1 MASPGPR
8 NALTDID
15 GLLVGNAQDAD
26 VRSGV
31 TVVLA
36 EKPLIA
42 SVDVRGGAPGTR
54 DTDLLDPCRISA
66 GVDAIV
72 LAGGSEFGL
81 EAASGVCA
89 ELSVRG
95 RGVDAG
101 PVPIPIV
108 PAAILFDIA
117 YGGDKN
123 WGAMPPYRALGVTAL
138 NAAAADFALG
148 NVGAGLGAKAG
159 RLKSGLGTASVV
171 DPVSG
176 VTIAALIAANPLG
189 SPVVPGSDSLWAWS
203 LERNGE
209 LGCQPVPTGPIA
221 ANADAEFDNPLASVG
236 ANTVIGVVA
245 TDADLS
251 KPEAHRLAVMAQDGF
266 ARAIRPSHT
275 PFDGDVL
282 FAIATG
288 RRGLAE
294 GDRPRSIARLGTFGA
309 DVVARAIA
317 RGVYEA
323 ESLGRFPSYRSRHGH
338 ALTGGGGAE

>member
-8 NALTDID
+8 NALTDVG
-15 GLLVGNAQDAD
+15 GLLVGNAQDIA
-26 VRSGV
+26 VRTGV

-36 EKPLIA
+36 DRPVIA

-54 DTDLLDPCRISA
+54 DTDLLHPSRVSA

-108 PAAILFDIA
+108 PAAILFDLA
-117 YGGDKN
+117 YGGDKS
-123 WGAMPPYRALGVTAL
+123 WGATPPYRDLGVSAL
-138 NAAAADFALG
+138 NAAAADFTLG
-148 NVGAGLGAKAG
+148 NAGAGLGAKAG
-159 RLKSGLGTASVV
+159 RLKSGLGTASIV
-171 DPVSG
+171 DPTSG

-189 SPVVPGSDSLWAWS
+189 SPVVPGCDSLWAWG

-209 LGCQPVPTGPIA
+209 LGGQPVPNGPIGA
-221 ANADAEFDNPLASVG
+221 DADAEFDNPLANIG

-275 PFDGDVL
+275 PFDGDAL
-282 FAIATG
+282 FAIAIG
-288 RRGLAE
+288 RRLLPE

-317 RGVYEA
+317 RGVYAA

-338 ALTGGGGAE
+338 ALKAGGGAE